1 MHFSVFSNDES
12 EQNQIL
18 VHELEAYVL
27 FRIFHA
33 FIRIKKI
40 KKTHQKVKWRN
51 YVNFH
56 YILQHFLTVK
66 VNALTYRE

>member
-27 FRIFHA
+27 FRIFRA
-33 FIRIKKI
+33 FIKIKKI
-40 KKTHQKVKWRN
+40 KKTH
-51 YVNFH
+51 
-56 YILQHFLTVK
+56 
-66 VNALTYRE
+66 